1 MPKTQNYFMKW
12 QVRFLKKIKYL
23 LLLLNNKAMNLIIKI
38 VVTAILVMLIA
49 TFIPGIHVAGF
60 TTALI
65 VAVVLGLL
73 NVFIKPILVVLTLP
87 ATLFTLGL
95 FLLVINAVIILLCA
109 NIVGGFRVDSFWTAL
124 LFSIILSVLQSIMY
138 KLLGNDK

>member
-1 MPKTQNYFMKW
+1 
-12 QVRFLKKIKYL
+12 
-23 LLLLNNKAMNLIIKI
+23 MNLIIKI
-38 VVTAILVMLIA
+38 VVTAILVMGIA
-49 TFIPGIHVAGF
+49 HFIPGIHVASF
-60 TTALI
+60 ETALI

-73 NVFIKPILVVLTLP
+73 NVFIKPILVLLTLP
-87 ATLFTLGL
+87 ATIFTLGL